1 MFQDEARF
9 GRISDTRRCW
19 CPKPA
24 RPMAQA
30 MVTQEYTYVY
40 AAVSPLDGTLDTLIL
55 LPAVDTLK
63 SAAKVHSYWS

>member
-24 RPMAQA
+24 RPLCQA
-30 MVTQEYTYVY
+30 MVTQEYTY
-40 AAVSPLDGTLDTLIL
+40 T
-55 LPAVDTLK
+55 
-63 SAAKVHSYWS
+63 